1 MPIFT
6 DQIINSP
13 LQTDVIY
20 LDISKAFD
28 SVSHSILLIK
38 LWSMGITGTLW
49 CWFKNYLT
57 NRYQRVS
64 INNCYSD
71 LLPVVSGVPQGSILG
86 PLLFLVYINNMSSYI
101 HESRLLKFAD
111 DAKCFIHVRT
121 LSDHKAL
128 QDDITAL
135 LTWSRDVDLD
145 FSLKKFIYLSFK
157 HKLETTYSISN
168 SIIPHVDPH
177 KDLRLILSEDLS
189 INITKTT
196 QLMHTKCS
204 D

>member
-1 MPIFT
+1 MLIFT

-28 SVSHSILLIK
+28 SVSHSILLVK
-38 LWSMGITGTLW
+38 LWSVGITGTLW
-49 CWFKNYLT
+49 SWFKNYLA
-57 NRYQRVS
+57 NHYQRVS

-101 HESRLLKFAD
+101 KFAD
-111 DAKCFIHVRT
+111 DAKCFIHIRT

-157 HKLETTYSISN
+157 RKLDTT
-168 SIIPHVDPH
+168 
-177 KDLRLILSEDLS
+177 
-189 INITKTT
+189 
-196 QLMHTKCS
+196 
-204 D
+204 